1 MKKWGIGLLVLAVLG
16 VGSFAPYFING
27 TSGTLS
33 GLSVD
38 GAAVSGMSRE
48 ALVRM
53 LSEKRAKLAETKLPL
68 EYKTVKETWLYREL
82 GVTFDAEK
90 EADRILALGRS
101 GNIFVDLKEQWHV
114 LLSGGNVQIA
124 LTVDE
129 GKIQAK
135 VADLAKRYEGEAE
148 EPKPTIA
155 DDGTVTFLPGRPF
168 LKIDAE
174 KLKQAVKAY
183 VTEEKTGVL
192 PIPVTEEKLSQL
204 TQEQLQ
210 AINRVLGVFTTY
222 FGPDENRSANIAHAA
237 AALEGKMLAPGEA
250 FSFNQTTGLRSYEN
264 GYLEAPVFLNG
275 KLVPDAGGGVC
286 QVSSTLFGAVLRAGL
301 SVTDRSCHFA
311 PVAYVPIGQDAT
323 VADQAIDFCFQNQLT
338 KPIYL
343 HTVYAPGE
351 VTVYVLGNA
360 ADVPSDVAIWEA
372 SCHVLPRGKT
382 ERIDATQAKA
392 VSIEE
397 GHDGYEVL
405 VARHVAWADGR
416 VQNDSFS
423 SVYDPVND
431 IYTYKE
437 DPKKKAAEK
446 KAQEK
451 VSKKSGKE
459 TLPADGK
466 NSVEAKTGGVSKQ
479 GAPLPDSAK
488 AEASASKK
496 AETPV
501 EMNLPKKKQ

>member
-1 MKKWGIGLLVLAVLG
+1 M
-16 VGSFAPYFING
+16 
-27 TSGTLS
+27 
-33 GLSVD
+33 
-38 GAAVSGMSRE
+38 
-48 ALVRM
+48 
-53 LSEKRAKLAETKLPL
+53 
-68 EYKTVKETWLYREL
+68 
-82 GVTFDAEK
+82 
-90 EADRILALGRS
+90 
-101 GNIFVDLKEQWHV
+101 
-114 LLSGGNVQIA
+114 
-124 LTVDE
+124 
-129 GKIQAK
+129 
-135 VADLAKRYEGEAE
+135 
-148 EPKPTIA
+148 
-155 DDGTVTFLPGRPF
+155 
-168 LKIDAE
+168 
-174 KLKQAVKAY
+174 
-183 VTEEKTGVL
+183 TEEKTGAL

-382 ERIDATQAKA
+382 ERIDATQMKA

-479 GAPLPDSAK
+479 GAPLPDSTK